1 MEAVQKDE
9 QTGKEVY
16 VKNEYKKTGVTI
28 SASGRISATKKAV
41 PGIYRITATLKNGLS
56 TSMEVEIKAAARD
69 LTTAIMVKNK
79 NITVWAGQLAL
90 VNNITIKKKG
100 MRIAESAAATDINW
114 YSADKSIAVVSS
126 KANGS
131 VYVQGVAF
139 GKARN
144 YRYCIGRQRQDG
156 GIKYHGKTAR
166 KKTVCNQ

>member
-1 MEAVQKDE
+1 
-9 QTGKEVY
+9 
-16 VKNEYKKTGVTI
+16 
-28 SASGRISATKKAV
+28 
-41 PGIYRITATLKNGLS
+41 
-56 TSMEVEIKAAARD
+56 MEVEIKAAARD

-100 MRIAESAAATDINW
+100 MRVAESAAATDINW

-139 GKARN
+139 GKTKITGIAS
-144 YRYCIGRQRQDG
+144 DG
-156 GIKYHGKTAR
+156 SGKTVVLNI
-166 KKTVCNQ
+166 TVKQPVKNCM